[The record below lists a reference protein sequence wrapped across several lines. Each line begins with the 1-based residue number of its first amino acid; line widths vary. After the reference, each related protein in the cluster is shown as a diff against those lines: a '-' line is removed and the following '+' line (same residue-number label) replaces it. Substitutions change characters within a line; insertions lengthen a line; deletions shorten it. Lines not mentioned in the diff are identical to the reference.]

1 MSKIVPNNHE
11 KFLSDEEFIVSKTDV
26 RGKILYGNKT
36 FITLSGY
43 EEHEIL
49 FKPHSI
55 LRHPD
60 MPKVIFKFLWERVQ
74 AGEEI
79 FAYVK
84 NMCKDGSFY
93 WVLANVTATK
103 DQHNKTL
110 DFHSVRRKPS
120 KKAMEL
126 IPTLYKELLEIEKY
140 KGLEAS
146 KTFLLQL
153 LDERGESYDDFIFNL
168 QN

>member
-1 MSKIVPNNHE
+1 MSKIVPNNNE
-11 KFLSDEEFIVSKTDV
+11 KFLSEEEFIVSKTDTKG
-26 RGKILYGNKT
+26 RILYGNKT
-36 FITLSGY
+36 FISLSGY
-43 EEHEIL
+43 EENEIL
-49 FKPHSI
+49 AKPHSI

-84 NMCKDGSFY
+84 NMCKDGSYY

-103 DQHNKTL
+103 DKSNNTL

-120 KKAMEL
+120 KKAMDI
-126 IPTLYKELLEIEKY
+126 IPSLYKELLETERNYGI
-140 KGLEAS
+140 EAS
-146 KTFLLQL
+146 KAFLLQT
-153 LDERGESYDDFIFNL
+153 LDARGESYDDFIFNL

>member
-1 MSKIVPNNHE
+1 MSKIMPNSNE
-11 KFLSDEEFIVSKTDV
+11 KFLSEEEFIVSKTDTK
-26 RGKILYGNKT
+26 GKILYGNKT
-36 FITLSGY
+36 FISLSGY
-43 EEHEIL
+43 EEKEIL
-49 FKPHSI
+49 AKPHSI

-60 MPKVIFKFLWERVQ
+60 MPKVVFKFLWERVQ
-74 AGEEI
+74 SGEEI

-103 DQHNKTL
+103 DKHNKTV

-120 KKAMEL
+120 KKAMDV
-126 IPTLYKELLEIEKY
+126 IPSLYKQLLEEEQKSGI
-140 KGLEAS
+140 EAS
-146 KTFLLQL
+146 KRVLINLLQ
-153 LDERGESYDDFIFNL
+153 ERGVSYDDFIFNL